1 MTGFEHLLTPDNLTT
16 FLTLTFL
23 EIVLAGDNLV
33 LIAILASRLPERQR
47 PMARRLGLLMAV
59 VTRIALLFSL
69 FWLSHIETPIRISDG
84 VVITPR
90 TLIFGLGGAFLVIKA
105 AIEIFNIFAIGEAH
119 QDPRRMKPVP
129 GLFMMTLAQIALFDV
144 IFSLDSV
151 IAAIGIAQQVE
162 IMVAAVLIATAVM
175 FFLVNPI
182 SDFIDRNRI
191 VKVLALNFLVY
202 IGVVLMAEAAHY
214 ELPRVEIYTIFAFA
228 ILVQAMMLWIGGLRA
243 PVRQMAMLVMTA
255 VLAGGVALLANN
267 EALARGQS
275 PTAVFDEASRDAQS
289 FWTLA
294 SNWVRTRAQ

>member
-1 MTGFEHLLTPDNLTT
+1 MTGFEHLLTPDNAVT

-33 LIAILASRLPERQR
+33 LIAILAGRLPENQR

-59 VTRIALLFSL
+59 ITRIALLFSL
-69 FWLSHIETPIRISDG
+69 FWLSHIETPITVADG

-105 AIEIFNIFAIGEAH
+105 LIEIFNIFASGETT
-119 QDPRRMKPVP
+119 PNPNIKPAA
-129 GLFMMTLAQIALFDV
+129 GAFMMTLVQIALFDV

-162 IMVAAVLIATAVM
+162 IMIAAVLVATAVM

-182 SDFIDRNRI
+182 SDFIDRHRI
-191 VKVLALNFLVY
+191 VKLIALNFLVF
-202 IGVVLMAEAAHY
+202 IGVLLMAEAAHY
-214 ELPRVEIYTIFAFA
+214 DLPRVELYTIFGFA
-228 ILVQAMMLWIGGLRA
+228 VVMQTLMLWIGGLRA
-243 PVRQMAMLVMTA
+243 PLRQAAMLLLTA

-267 EALARGQS
+267 EALARGG
-275 PTAVFDEASRDAQS
+275 PANAILDEASRDAQS
-289 FWTLA
+289 FWATA
-294 SNWVRTRAQ
+294 SDWLRNRAQ